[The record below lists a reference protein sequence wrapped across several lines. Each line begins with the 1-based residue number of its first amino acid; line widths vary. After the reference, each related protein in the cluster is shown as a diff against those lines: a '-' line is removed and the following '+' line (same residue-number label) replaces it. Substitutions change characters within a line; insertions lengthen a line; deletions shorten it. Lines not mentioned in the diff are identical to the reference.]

1 MNVKPMLTLAAAS
14 FVWLPVVVM
23 AEKLEVSQEKKSD
36 AAKPAEITAGDVT
49 VVYEVFSL
57 ETTKAAVLRRET
69 PTDAELYAGLIA
81 RVDKGEV
88 VQETLT
94 ALRATGGRKPSV
106 ESITQMQYP
115 PVWEAAEIP
124 ETSANKGI
132 DRIFAVPRAL
142 ESDTRNLGLHLE
154 MEADV
159 SGHSPFI
166 NIKLTPD
173 HTALVGRSRW
183 GQDNWAVEMP
193 EFMNQRISSEVRV
206 TNGQP
211 FLFGTLSPQQL
222 KEEGPERVWLAFITP
237 SVSPHPLPDLQKK
250 EEGDPFVPDP
260 NAEPVPAQPSVSCIY
275 EAFSLPLKEAAEL
288 RRKTALGKDFHQE
301 LVARVAKGEAKQES
315 FVVIRG
321 NAATRILAGG
331 GTEHRSPAAFDPVA
345 FYNSEIA
352 KSPPLDRRYPNVP
365 ASFVTRNCG
374 TFADFSASVGSDNSW
389 VELQAQVN
397 HTTLGEP
404 TTWGTGP
411 AEIKLPTYHDQ
422 RITTSVF
429 TPLGTPC
436 FLGTMNPP
444 DKLQGDAKPD
454 KRVWFA
460 FVTPDLAK

>member
-1 MNVKPMLTLAAAS
+1 MKAKPMLFVVAACA
-14 FVWLPVVVM
+14 WLPVTMM
-23 AEKLEVSQEKKSD
+23 AQTSETPTE
-36 AAKPAEITAGDVT
+36 AKATTGNPVENTSGDVT

-57 ETTKAAVLRRET
+57 EPTKAAALRRET
-69 PTDAELYAGLIA
+69 PTDAELYEGLIA
-81 RVDKGEV
+81 RLDKGDV
-88 VQETLT
+88 VQETLAAT
-94 ALRATGGRKPSV
+94 RATAGTRSSV
-106 ESITQMQYP
+106 ESITQIKYP
-115 PVWEAAEIP
+115 AEWEAAEIP
-124 ETSANKGI
+124 GTSPDKGI

-142 ESDTRNLGLHLE
+142 DSDTRNLGLNLE

-206 TNGQP
+206 TNEQP

-222 KEEGPERVWLAFITP
+222 KDAGPERVWLAFVT
-237 SVSPHPLPDLQKK
+237 SSLSPHPMPDLQKK

-288 RRKTALGKDFHQE
+288 RRNTATGKDLYQE
-301 LVARVAKGEAKQES
+301 LVARVTKGEARQES

-321 NAATRILAGG
+321 NGGNRLLAEG
-331 GTEHRSPAAFDPVA
+331 GTEHRSPAKFDSAAFGD
-345 FYNSEIA
+345 SEIA
-352 KSPPLDRRYPNVP
+352 KRIPLDRRFPIVP
-365 ASFVTRNCG
+365 VSFVTRNCG
-374 TFADFSASVGSDNSW
+374 TSVDFSASVDSDKGW
-389 VELQAQVN
+389 VALQANVN
-397 HTTLGEP
+397 HTTLGDP

-422 RITTSVF
+422 RIQTSVF
-429 TPLGTPC
+429 TPLGEPC

-444 DKLQGDAKPD
+444 NKLQGEAKPE

-460 FVTPDLAK
+460 FITPDLAK